1 MNFKVGFAG
10 CDINDKNK
18 VFPVQGWWA
27 YEGKD

>member
-10 CDINDKNK
+10 CDKNENNE

-27 YEGKD
+27 KEDR